1 MNHPSFKSCHLD
13 ITKIYLH
20 FGSRRKMSHKMLQIP
35 SSLSLLF
42 LEWRHFYLSKW
53 ILLNSHT
60 EFSFDDSSLTTFE
73 KVVLGIMLFLISI
86 PGTVMLMILV
96 QFDRIGGD
104 PLKRR
109 ITDQV
114 SVGHIPMAVEN
125 PFETKFIFKLFTSL
139 NIMGI
144 IVNAIF
150 VIIRLLELIL
160 SNDLLVFASYLE
172 ILTHE
177 FIQCFGSFVTFEIF
191 FIKYWVEFVWK
202 SVRNIDGSFII
213 IFLDVFK

>member
-1 MNHPSFKSCHLD
+1 MNS
-13 ITKIYLH
+13 
-20 FGSRRKMSHKMLQIP
+20 SH
-35 SSLSLLF
+35 
-42 LEWRHFYLSKW
+42 
-53 ILLNSHT
+53 N
-60 EFSFDDSSLTTFE
+60 EFSYDDSSLTTFE

>member
-1 MNHPSFKSCHLD
+1 MTSRKSICTLAVGGKYLIGYYKFHPVCLCFFEVKTFLSFKINS
-13 ITKIYLH
+13 
-20 FGSRRKMSHKMLQIP
+20 
-35 SSLSLLF
+35 
-42 LEWRHFYLSKW
+42 
-53 ILLNSHT
+53 SHT
-60 EFSFDDSSLTTFE
+60 EFSYDDSSLTTFE